1 MSTLREAITL
11 LRPRVDR
18 VESRVEWTLEARWAW
33 WYGGMVLVAW
43 CWWHEALNWAPV
55 CMQVALQDLQDR
67 LVPL

>member
-18 VESRVEWTLEARWAW
+18 VESRVEWTLEARWADEGCLWAW
-33 WYGGMVLVAW
+33 WHGAGG
-43 CWWHEALNWAPV
+43 HEALNRAPV